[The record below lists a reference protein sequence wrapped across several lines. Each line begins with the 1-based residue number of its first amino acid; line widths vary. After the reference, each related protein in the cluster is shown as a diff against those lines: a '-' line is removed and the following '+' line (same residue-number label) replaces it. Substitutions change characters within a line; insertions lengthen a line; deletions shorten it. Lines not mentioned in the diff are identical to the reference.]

1 MTLDR
6 RLVEEACQELWDECH
21 ERIEA
26 LGYTLGKDSM
36 MHAPKEISIIAAIQP
51 NYAPEMVDV
60 FREIIPLEYVYQ
72 GEKIPVIISP
82 PLYLL

>member
-6 RLVEEACQELWDECH
+6 RLVKEACLELWNECH
-21 ERIEA
+21 QQIES

-36 MHAPKEISIIAAIQP
+36 MHGPQEISIIATIQP
-51 NYAPEMVDV
+51 NYAPEMIDV